1 MQLLFGTSHLI
12 ETVEGSFSVVVNP
25 FSAVSTPLIA
35 RLGAILSI
43 FLDLPVQDLRTSAP
57 FAPLESSYGKN
68 LEKPTQKP
76 RRKLKSENNENAKN
90 QESSVR

>member
-1 MQLLFGTSHLI
+1 MKIEENEMTS
-12 ETVEGSFSVVVNP
+12 EGS
-25 FSAVSTPLIA
+25 FSAVSTATIA
-35 RLGAILSI
+35 RVGAFCSILR
-43 FLDLPVQDLRTSAP
+43 DLQYSKP

-90 QESSVR
+90 QESNVG